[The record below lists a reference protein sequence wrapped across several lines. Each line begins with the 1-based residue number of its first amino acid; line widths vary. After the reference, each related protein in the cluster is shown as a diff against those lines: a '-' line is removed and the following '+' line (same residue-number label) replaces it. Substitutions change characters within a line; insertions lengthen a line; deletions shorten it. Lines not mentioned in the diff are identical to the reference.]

1 MFAEKLAAEE
11 KLKRLANLK
20 RQTVQVEQVDSD
32 EQPLTTPAPAE
43 KQKKRQRAN
52 GPLPSAN
59 EVDNT
64 VAAPKSSLDS
74 AFKNPGKAAPPNT
87 KGTKKATKEQE
98 TPQQHQESQ
107 ELIQQAMA
115 KERED
120 KTTTLIACGPVI
132 GARVAARLKGGAGVH
147 FGVVKK
153 IHKGKGDDKQTFTVE
168 FEDGEVVKGLTE
180 GLFNKHRQPDK
191 KMTLVPYPGE
201 VTMQK
206 KKK

>member
-1 MFAEKLAAEE
+1 M
-11 KLKRLANLK
+11 ANLP
-20 RQTVQVEQVDSD
+20 RQAAQVEQVDSD
-32 EQPLTTPAPAE
+32 KQPLTTPAPAE

-74 AFKNPGKAAPPNT
+74 ALKNPGKAAPPST
-87 KGTKKATKEQE
+87 KGPKKATKEKD
-98 TPQQHQESQ
+98 TPQQHQASQ
-107 ELIQQAMA
+107 ELIQLDMA
-115 KERED
+115 KEREN
-120 KTTTLIACGPVI
+120 KTTPLIAFGPVI

-191 KMTLVPYPGE
+191 KMTLVPYAGE
-201 VTMQK
+201 VNMQK